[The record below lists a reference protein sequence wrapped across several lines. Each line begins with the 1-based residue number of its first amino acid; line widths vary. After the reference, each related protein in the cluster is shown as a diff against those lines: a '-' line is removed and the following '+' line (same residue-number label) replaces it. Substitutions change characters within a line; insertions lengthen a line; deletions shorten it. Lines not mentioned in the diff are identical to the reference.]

1 MKNTTTPRISHYFPH
16 IVGGTAVVIRFF
28 YLWSFWAT
36 HPFSQKL
43 ISDARIFDDWALRIA
58 SGDWLGTAE
67 VFILPPLYPYL
78 MGIVYTVFGH
88 APKLIIGLQTAAGC
102 ASAILVYRLGARHF
116 GTWAG
121 LFAGLLFAIYGP
133 QLFYEGML
141 LGTSG
146 AVFLSL
152 LGLTLISG
160 NNKTH
165 WHLALAG
172 LVFGLS
178 ALMRPNI
185 LSAIPFL
192 LFGAWWA
199 YHKSTPAKR
208 SIRLASYFLGGLILP
223 LLLCGLRNGLVAD
236 DWVLMTA
243 HGGINFY
250 MGNHPDCAG
259 LVFRTSR
266 RRCTDHPGWRTG
278 QFGRSRVAW
287 PRMLW
292 DDL

>member
-1 MKNTTTPRISHYFPH
+1 M
-16 IVGGTAVVIRFF
+16 IRFF

-58 SGDWLGTAE
+58 SGDWLGAPE

-78 MGIVYTVFGH
+78 MAVVYAVFGH
-88 APKLIIGLQTAAGC
+88 APKLIIGLQAIAGC

-116 GTWAG
+116 GAYAG
-121 LFAGLLFAIYGP
+121 LFAGLLFASYGP

-152 LGLTLISG
+152 IGLTLISG

-165 WHLALAG
+165 WHLGLAG
-172 LVFGLS
+172 LVFGL
-178 ALMRPNI
+178 ATLMRPNI

-199 YHKSTPAKR
+199 YHNAAPAKR
-208 SIRLASYFLGGLILP
+208 SIRLGGYFLGGLILP
-223 LLLCGLRNGLVAD
+223 LLVCGLRNGLVAD

-250 MGNHPDCAG
+250 MGNHPDA
-259 LVFRTSR
+259 
-266 RRCTDHPGWRTG
+266 PGWFSAPPGVDAQITPDGGTG
-278 QFGRSRVAW
+278 QFGRPA
-287 PRMLW
+287 PRGRKCSGG
-292 DDL
+292 DL